1 MINMDNN
8 VTIEPEYVYLTI
20 PSKYVC
26 VYHKLLVF
34 MADFGKRI
42 IDDCNA
48 TCKGEGKNIIKC
60 WNLFQSAVACYS
72 LGKTEEADFLIK
84 YITYQ
89 LDSIYKGTGDI
100 TFNESFPINID
111 EQGHLKAIV
120 TCNSENNPI
129 FTVDVE
135 TGKLYQELKEN
146 TKNEYNIIDNNL
158 IVKKQEDL

>member
-1 MINMDNN
+1 MGNN
-8 VTIEPEYVYLTI
+8 VIIEPEYVYLTI

-60 WNLFQSAVACYS
+60 WNLFQSAIACYN
-72 LGKTEEADFLIK
+72 LGKTEEADFIIK

-100 TFNESFPINID
+100 AFNESFPVNID
-111 EQGHLKAIV
+111 KKGHLKAMV

-135 TGKLYQELKEN
+135 TGKLYQEL
-146 TKNEYNIIDNNL
+146 TKTNNKYNIVNNNL
-158 IVKKQEDL
+158 IVNK

>member
-1 MINMDNN
+1 MDNN

-72 LGKTEEADFLIK
+72 LGKIEEANFLIK

-89 LDSIYKGTGDI
+89 LDTIYKGTNNI
-100 TFNESFPINID
+100 VFTEPFPVNID
-111 EQGHLKAIV
+111 EKGHLKAIV
-120 TCNSENNPI
+120 SCNINNEPI
-129 FTVDVE
+129 FTVDSE
-135 TGKLYQELKEN
+135 TGKLYQELTETNNK
-146 TKNEYNIIDNNL
+146 YNIVNNNL
-158 IVKKQEDL
+158 IVNK